1 MAILPIVEIPDPIL
15 RKRARKVR
23 RIDKKTLTI
32 AHNMVETMRNAG
44 GVGLA
49 ANQVG
54 ELQRII
60 VIQMPDEE
68 EARIYF
74 NPEITKS
81 VGEREVEEGCLSLP
95 GYRGLVTRSVWIR
108 FRGTDHTE
116 KVIKFQADNLLS
128 QALEHEVDHL
138 NGILYTDH
146 LIAHENLY
154 KIEDD
159 PILGSSDIPRNE
171 AQDDESYLD
180 TPASHKIN

>member
-15 RKRARKVR
+15 RIRARKVR

-32 AHNMVETMRNAG
+32 AHNMVETMRDAG

-81 VGEREVEEGCLSLP
+81 VGEREVEEGCLSVP
-95 GYRGLVTRSVWIR
+95 GYIGNIFRAENVKVKAQDLDGKRIKIDATGLL
-108 FRGTDHTE
+108 
-116 KVIKFQADNLLS
+116 A
-128 QALEHEVDHL
+128 QALEHEIDHL
-138 NGILYTDH
+138 NGILYLDH
-146 LIAHENLY
+146 LKSHESLR
-154 KIEDD
+154 KITDETETDTEDEEV
-159 PILGSSDIPRNE
+159 SAKETTS
-171 AQDDESYLD
+171 
-180 TPASHKIN
+180 